1 MIDMEVYESDFG
13 NFKMYV
19 SDFKVGAP
27 GYIWDEIEGWC
38 KTKVT
43 YVKFYDAPI
52 SEQCKDSS
60 DIFRHEGT
68 GAGEFITDDFCCW
81 ICMESKEDEIPEDE
95 VNIKVIGY
103 C

>member
-1 MIDMEVYESDFG
+1 MSMKVFESDYG

-19 SDFKVGAP
+19 SDLKIGAP
-27 GYIWDEIEGWC
+27 GYIWDEDEGWS

-43 YVKFYDAPI
+43 YAKFYDVPV
-52 SEQCKDSS
+52 SEQCEYSP
-60 DIFRHEGT
+60 DIFPHEGT

-81 ICMESKEDEIPEDE
+81 ICMESEEDE
-95 VNIKVIGY
+95 VPEEEIDIEIVGH